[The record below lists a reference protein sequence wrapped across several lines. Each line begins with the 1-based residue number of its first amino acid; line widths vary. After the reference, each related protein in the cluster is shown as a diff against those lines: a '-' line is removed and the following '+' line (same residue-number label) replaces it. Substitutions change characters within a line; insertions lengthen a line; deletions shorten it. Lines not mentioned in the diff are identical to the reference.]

1 MFPPLKV
8 AVLDSLQPHLCSI
21 KTKKCCHSIT
31 MNWEGVFKTMIKISA
46 ITGILAPFV
55 LTIIASIHFPELVSV
70 LPAATV
76 SYHRYL
82 PIF

>member
-1 MFPPLKV
+1 
-8 AVLDSLQPHLCSI
+8 
-21 KTKKCCHSIT
+21 